1 MIKRILTLG
10 IILAILAAMVP
21 AAVLADGSTGVT
33 GTMDA
38 GALDHFALSN
48 PGPQTVGNAFD
59 ISIIAQD
66 VDNNTVTGYAGQ
78 VNLTETG
85 GGVGGS
91 ITPALSDTFS
101 SGVLS
106 DYSVTLTKPG
116 TNVTI
121 TVTDH
126 GGTKTG
132 ISATFTVNIGA
143 VSASQSTVVASPTT
157 VPDDNSTTS
166 TITVTLNDAGGN
178 PVSGKTVSLQGTG
191 TSSISAPS
199 GPSTSGGIVTFTV
212 KDSTAETV
220 TYTATG
226 DSVGITETAS
236 VNFVVPTITLTA
248 PSTLSLTLVN
258 APTEDTE
265 IVGTATAGGVAVTNL
280 GNFKYTTTVTGSVM
294 YLTQGSEHLANPL
307 MIATGDI
314 NNQLGNVSSAAG
326 VTGTPKAYSPT
337 DEGCFTVLTG
347 SAQTIGANVNGASTL
362 NLYVFQKINNGEA
375 HKVGT
380 YTLTLT
386 YSVSSPF

>member
-1 MIKRILTLG
+1 MIKKILTLG

-178 PVSGKTVSLQGTG
+178 PVSGKTASLPGHWHFIYLCSQW
-191 TSSISAPS
+191 
-199 GPSTSGGIVTFTV
+199 TF
-212 KDSTAETV
+212 
-220 TYTATG
+220 
-226 DSVGITETAS
+226 
-236 VNFVVPTITLTA
+236 
-248 PSTLSLTLVN
+248 
-258 APTEDTE
+258 
-265 IVGTATAGGVAVTNL
+265 
-280 GNFKYTTTVTGSVM
+280 
-294 YLTQGSEHLANPL
+294 HLRRH
-307 MIATGDI
+307 
-314 NNQLGNVSSAAG
+314 SH
-326 VTGTPKAYSPT
+326 
-337 DEGCFTVLTG
+337 
-347 SAQTIGANVNGASTL
+347 
-362 NLYVFQKINNGEA
+362 LYG
-375 HKVGT
+375 
-380 YTLTLT
+380 
-386 YSVSSPF
+386 